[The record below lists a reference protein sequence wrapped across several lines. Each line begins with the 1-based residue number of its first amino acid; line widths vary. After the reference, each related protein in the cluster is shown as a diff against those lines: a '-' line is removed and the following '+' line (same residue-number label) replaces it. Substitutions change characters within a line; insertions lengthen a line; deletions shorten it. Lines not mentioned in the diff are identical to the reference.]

1 METLIKQEK
10 KTNYDLHSYFLQQ
23 GLSIS
28 VLNELL
34 DSNTHMV
41 NINKRFSTIFEMV
54 LYGLVVATFAFAIYL
69 PNEIITN
76 FPLGKSFGF
85 DIGFKNEALAQTL
98 FFVKVAFVIL
108 AFPILAFALVL
119 RRSRKKSAIIYQAY
133 IETERM
139 HTAFYKA
146 IDEFKLQKLETSS
159 YE

>member
-1 METLIKQEK
+1 METLLKQEK

-41 NINKRFSTIFEMV
+41 NINKRFSIICEIL
-54 LYGLVVATFAFAIYL
+54 LYGLAIATVAFAMYL
-69 PNEIITN
+69 PSEIVTN

-85 DIGFKNEALAQTL
+85 NIGFKNEALAQTL

-119 RRSRKKSAIIYQAY
+119 RSSRKKSAIIYQGY

-139 HTAFYKA
+139 QIAFYKA
-146 IDEFKLQKLETSS
+146 IDELKLQKLETT